1 MSNTAVRPKLVW
13 TTVALPD
20 CPRCEGDL
28 TKEEAQVGQ
37 EEVGMYYCELCH
49 IFYEPID
56 FADFDDRDE

>member
-1 MSNTAVRPKLVW
+1 MNNTAVRPKLVW

-28 TKEEAQVGQ
+28 TKEEVQVGQ

-49 IFYEPID
+49 IFLSQ
-56 FADFDDRDE
+56 

>member
-1 MSNTAVRPKLVW
+1 MIDTAVRPQFVL

-28 TKEEAQVGQ
+28 TEEEVQVEQ
-37 EEVGMYYCELCH
+37 EEVGIYYCELCH

-56 FADFDDRDE
+56 FADFDG